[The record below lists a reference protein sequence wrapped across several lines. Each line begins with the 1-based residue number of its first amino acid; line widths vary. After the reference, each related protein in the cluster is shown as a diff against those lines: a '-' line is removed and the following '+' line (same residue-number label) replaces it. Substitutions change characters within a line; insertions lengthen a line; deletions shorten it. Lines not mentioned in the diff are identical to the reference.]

1 MALFL
6 EITQGSPLGE
16 RVLLTAGLRI
26 GRSEGDFQIQDAKI
40 SSLHA
45 RVEEGEKGQYF
56 LVDAGSTNGLRVG
69 GQKVAKVAMLP
80 GVILQMGKTTLKVV
94 ELFKN
99 EVIEPSFTPTNWREV
114 ITREVRKGQFQN
126 QTQAVRAAVFAKSV
140 QLNIRSGIQLG
151 TEWVLGFGPRDFGSR
166 TLDFELLEDT
176 SPAIAFS
183 LSPDG
188 DKVRFDTRYPDLV
201 LLNDLPLNSDTL
213 KEGDKIRIG
222 QTLIEF
228 SFVKASK

>member
-6 EITQGSPLGE
+6 EITQGSQAGE
-16 RVLLTAGLRI
+16 RILLTDGLRV
-26 GRSEGDFQIQDAKI
+26 GRSEGEFQIQDAKI

-45 RVEEGEKGQYF
+45 KVEETEKGQFF
-56 LVDAGSTNGLRVG
+56 LIDMGSTNGLRVA
-69 GQKVAKVAMLP
+69 GQRVAKVALLP
-80 GVILQMGKTTLKVV
+80 GVNVLLGKTTVKVV
-94 ELFKN
+94 ELFKD
-99 EVIEPSFTPTNWREV
+99 EIIEPSFTPTHWREV
-114 ITREVRKGQFQN
+114 IIKEVRKGQYNN
-126 QTQAVRAAVFAKSV
+126 QTQTHRVAAFSKGV
-140 QLNIRSGIQLG
+140 QLQVRTGIQLG
-151 TEWVLGFGPRDFGSR
+151 TEWLLGFGPRDFGAQS
-166 TLDFELLEDT
+166 LDFELLEPA

-188 DKVRFDTRYPDLV
+188 NQVRFDTKYPDLV

-228 SFVKASK
+228 SFVKTK